1 MKWCN
6 IICHFWSNFFRMFA
20 TFKAAQ
26 GCSLLNLYF
35 QVESWEMVFVKTFF
49 FPKRLYSSSF
59 SVPVSVCQTYLQTKT
74 PHQRGARFWT
84 WALNASMAQLH
95 PMNNEMRSSTI
106 FVETATT
113 LMNCSSYSREFVPW
127 DVLRWGHDS
136 NLPPKKRRSI

>member
-1 MKWCN
+1 MMKWCN
-6 IICHFWSNFFRMFA
+6 IICHFWSNCSSIFA
-20 TFKAAQ
+20 TFKAVQ

-59 SVPVSVCQTYLQTKT
+59 SVEFPCQTYLQTKT

-84 WALNASMAQLH
+84 WALNTSMAQLH
-95 PMNNEMRSSTI
+95 PMNNEMRSSTV